1 MRLPL
6 VVDLGMD
13 AVGGA
18 NAGNTI
24 LGGLLKKRQLLFVAE
39 TPWPT
44 PPGELSKTQLMP
56 PSVVSEGTTVV
67 SSAGPGGTV
76 PGDLFQ
82 NLELLL

>member
-1 MRLPL
+1 
-6 VVDLGMD
+6 MD

-24 LGGLLKKRQLLFVAE
+24 LGGLLKNRQLLFLAE
-39 TPWPT
+39 TPWPA
-44 PPGELSKTQLMP
+44 PLGQLSETQLMP
-56 PSVVSEGTTVV
+56 PSVVSEGTNVV
-67 SSAGPGGTV
+67 SGAGPGDTV